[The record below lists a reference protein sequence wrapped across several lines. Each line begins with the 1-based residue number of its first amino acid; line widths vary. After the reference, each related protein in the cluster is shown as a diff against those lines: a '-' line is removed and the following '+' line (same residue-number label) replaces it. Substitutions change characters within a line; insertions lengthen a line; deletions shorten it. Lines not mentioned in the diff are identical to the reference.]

1 MLQSVGITPKGFN
14 KMLTLESAFYGLKAL
29 IFSLPLS
36 ALISYGMNAAVGEA
50 SIPFLFDYKMYL
62 AVIAVVMIVIGM
74 TMLYSIKKVQKQNI
88 IETLKDD
95 IV

>member
-1 MLQSVGITPKGFN
+1 
-14 KMLTLESAFYGLKAL
+14 
-29 IFSLPLS
+29 
-36 ALISYGMNAAVGEA
+36 MNAAVNET

-62 AVIAVVMIVIGM
+62 AVTAVVMIVIGM

>member
-1 MLQSVGITPKGFN
+1 M
-14 KMLTLESAFYGLKAL
+14 
-29 IFSLPLS
+29 IFSLPIS

-50 SIPFLFDYKMYL
+50 SIPFFFDYKMYL
-62 AVIAVVMIVIGM
+62 AVTAVVMIVIGM